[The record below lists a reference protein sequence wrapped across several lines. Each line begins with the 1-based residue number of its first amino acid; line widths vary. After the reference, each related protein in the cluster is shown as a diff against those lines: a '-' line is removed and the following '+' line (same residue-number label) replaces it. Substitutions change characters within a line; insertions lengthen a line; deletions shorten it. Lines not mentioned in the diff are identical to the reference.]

1 MQEAGVQ
8 PDKAACFLIQKCCKT
23 SEPQAITH
31 ILQYMKESSLVLRY
45 PEYLE
50 ALETLKI
57 SGGSDVLL
65 RQVNPHF
72 SVKGGNKD
80 EMEEFNENTT
90 TDINSVIDGELV
102 LDFLRRRNFVAV
114 DCLLAGIVNKNIPLD
129 PRVISTIIEV
139 NSAHCRP
146 SAALLVFEYGVK
158 MGIRIEKI
166 AYLALLGVFIRT
178 NSFPKV
184 VDIVEEMVRAGI
196 SLGTCGVAGW
206 R

>member
-72 SVKGGNKD
+72 SIGRDNKD
-80 EMEEFNENTT
+80 KTEEFKENTA
-90 TDINSVIDGELV
+90 DVNSVIDGGLI
-102 LDFLRRRNFVAV
+102 LDFLRRRNFVATA
-114 DCLLAGIVNKNIPLD
+114 CLLAGIVIRKLCWTLGSSQPSL
-129 PRVISTIIEV
+129 RSTV
-139 NSAHCRP
+139 
-146 SAALLVFEYGVK
+146 L
-158 MGIRIEKI
+158 I
-166 AYLALLGVFIRT
+166 ADQ
-178 NSFPKV
+178 V
-184 VDIVEEMVRAGI
+184 V
-196 SLGTCGVAGW
+196 LY
-206 R
+206 